1 MTRWIL
7 IFATLSPAI
16 ALSCAPHYKTCAPST
31 DPASSTEDSAY
42 KERSGKRPFE
52 PFIGKRWIGNGIS
65 YGPYRDGQSP
75 IGGQWPS
82 KDDLREDL
90 HLLSE
95 HWNLLRMYGS
105 RGPAE
110 TVVQLI
116 HDEEISMKV
125 MLGAWID
132 TELRFAEDGS
142 IAERFPATVAAN
154 RGEVETAI
162 KLANAYPDVVIAVSV
177 GNETQVSWSFHKVRT
192 EVLLDY
198 IRQVRARA
206 NVPVTTADDFSY
218 WNTRESKQLAG
229 EVDFIVMHA
238 YAMWWGQSLDNAVA
252 FTKEKYAEV
261 AAMHPRH
268 QIVIGETGWATKR
281 HSEGEQARLMAG
293 VAGEH
298 QQKVFYD
305 DFIAW
310 TTQQRIANFY
320 FEAFDENW
328 KGGAHP
334 DEVEKHWGLFRADR
348 TPKLAM
354 EGRE

>member
-1 MTRWIL
+1 MRQWIL
-7 IFATLSPAI
+7 IFAALFPAT
-16 ALSCAPHYKTCAPST
+16 ALSCAPHAKTRAPSA
-31 DPASSTEDSAY
+31 DAAASTEDSAH
-42 KERSGKRPFE
+42 KERSGRRPFE

-65 YGPYRDGQSP
+65 YGPFRDGQSP
-75 IGGQWPS
+75 IGGPWPS
-82 KDDLREDL
+82 RDELREDL
-90 HLLSE
+90 HLMSK

-116 HDEEISMKV
+116 HEEGIRMKV

-132 TELRFAEDGS
+132 TEVRFAEDGS
-142 IAERFPATVAAN
+142 VAEEYPATVAAN

-162 KLANAYPDVVIAVSV
+162 KLANAYRDVVIAVSV

-198 IRQVRARA
+198 IRQVQARTS
-206 NVPVTTADDFSY
+206 VPVTTADDFSY
-218 WNTRESKQLAG
+218 WNTPESKRLAR

-238 YAMWWGQSLDNAVA
+238 YAMWWGQSLGNAMA

-261 AAMHPRH
+261 AALHSAH
-268 QIVIGETGWATKR
+268 QIVIGEAGWATKV
-281 HSEGEQARLMAG
+281 HSEGEQALRIAG
-293 VAGEH
+293 VAGED

-310 TTQQRIANFY
+310 TTQQRIANFF

-348 TPKLAM
+348 SPKLAM